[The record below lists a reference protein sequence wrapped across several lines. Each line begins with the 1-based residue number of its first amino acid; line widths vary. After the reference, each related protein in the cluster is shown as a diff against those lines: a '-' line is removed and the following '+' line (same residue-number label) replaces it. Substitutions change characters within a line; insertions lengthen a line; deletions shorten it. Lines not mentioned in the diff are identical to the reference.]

1 MFKIMQVMTIPFI
14 VFIHLLLFISEGKI
28 CIVDLK
34 LVTLNV
40 QKCTCSIQLGFKDA
54 GYQVINNSALIFCDQ
69 TANLTMM
76 VSFQKLSNIL
86 LQGNSEGGTVI
97 YCPPGEQSGLKFTDI
112 DNLTVIN
119 LKFVSCGAM
128 HESTTLDT
136 ITGNSSL
143 IFLASVYILN
153 CNNVTILM
161 VDIVNGNGTGMAIF
175 DANGHVI
182 MKYSLFKYNYVRKWN
197 RNDIA
202 GGGGIYIELTYCP
215 PGVNQ
220 QVDCYN
226 NSQRNR
232 NSVYQIFNCTFEGNV
247 ATTIDPKMSSYFRG
261 EGNSIQGLGRGGGM
275 KVAIKGKAR
284 NNTVIIERCHFLN
297 NSALWGGGLNVVYQD
312 SPQNNQVVV
321 RESAF
326 VENSCESNGG
336 GGLEV
341 GFNSHSLIL
350 PQQNTVFFEKCEF
363 VGNTATFG
371 GGTKIYSTKSK
382 SNNTNSIK
390 FIKCLW
396 MNNKAH
402 YGSAIDILPHSWDTL
417 TDGYLPLVQFVDSK
431 FLSNANID
439 LFDKSDTDRQGVG
452 SLMCMAF
459 SFYFEGLVIFHNN
472 TGTALYITSCVIEF
486 SSSSNVTFVSNTGY
500 DGGAIAIMGFSLLK
514 INDNSSFK
522 FINNT
527 SEWRGGAIVY
537 ISTSKHDFISSR
549 SCFIRYSGEKSSLQ
563 QRHISIHFDNNK
575 AQYGQTMFAT
585 TILPCRTDC
594 LDTEQDSNLTWLGL
608 GCIGNITNHGK
619 LDVST
624 VGVNFSINNKSQAID
639 SYKLSPFPG
648 QVMDLQFTLQDDL
661 NQPSYDLYHVTVAK
675 HEGNSVEIDP
685 AYHYISDKKVKI
697 YGTPGV
703 KSKVQLST
711 LDFRTSQLSM
721 DIIISPCPPGFIL
734 NPYADTSM
742 YMSCVCLAKYKTNVT
757 FLGIMYCNQRE
768 QTAVLKSGYWIGNG
782 RSDYINATH
791 HLMSGHCPS
800 SFCSYNK
807 SNKYFKYTY
816 TLPASISYNEL
827 DEYICGP
834 ERTGIL
840 CGQCSNGYSAFFHS
854 TTYKCMI
861 DYKCEY
867 GWIFYILSE
876 IIPITAIFLVVI
888 IFNIQLTAGTINGFL
903 FFVQFINIMQIDGN
917 GYIDTNAAIKS
928 CSHVYR
934 FVYDIFN
941 LNFFA
946 FDKLSFCL
954 WKGATTLDVLA
965 FSYVSVVYSLLLVI
979 VTIINIRY
987 VCFQCKTC
995 LRKNASQQSVLHGL
1009 TAFLVLC
1016 YAQCTKVSLLILTPG
1031 YVNIVE
1037 SDFSKQTST
1046 VVFLKGDIS
1055 FFTAKHL
1062 IYAIPALF
1070 FTVTIIIVPPTLLL
1084 VYPLCY
1090 ELFAL
1095 LRIEETVLVRF
1106 ACKVVPLEKFK
1117 PLFDSIQGCF
1127 KDKHRYF
1134 AGLYF
1139 VYRFL
1144 ALVSYVTLSNSL
1156 IKYYTV
1162 LEIQLIVMLCIQA
1175 VVQPYKVNWHN
1186 TLECFLL
1193 MALAITNS
1201 MTLFNLSMSNE
1212 YYGQNQVDVTI
1223 MSTFQLIII
1232 YTPLMVMVLLLLKLI
1247 LSTFK
1252 TKCIAINN
1260 ALNQESLLD
1269 TLNAVDYRE
1278 YSNSDF

>member
-1 MFKIMQVMTIPFI
+1 MLPFI
-14 VFIHLLLFISEGKI
+14 VIIQSLLLITEGNI
-28 CIVDLK
+28 CMVDLE
-34 LVTLNV
+34 LAAIDV
-40 QKCTCSIQLGFKDA
+40 QKCNCSVQLGFKDA
-54 GYQVINNSALIFCDQ
+54 RHRITNNAALIFCDQ
-69 TANLTMM
+69 ITNLTMM

-86 LQGNSEGGTVI
+86 LQGNSGEGTVV
-97 YCPPGEQSGLKFTDI
+97 YCPVGKQSGLKFTDI
-112 DNLTVIN
+112 DNLTIID
-119 LKFVSCGAM
+119 LKLVGCGAM
-128 HESTTLDT
+128 HESTTLDMT
-136 ITGNSSL
+136 TGNSSL

-153 CNNVTILM
+153 CNDVTILK
-161 VDIVNGNGTGMAIF
+161 VEITNGNGTGIAIF

-182 MKYSLFKYNYVRKWN
+182 MENSSFKYNYVRKWN
-197 RNDIA
+197 GNDIA
-202 GGGGIYIELTYCP
+202 GGGGVYIEFTYCP
-215 PGVNQ
+215 PGINQ
-220 QVDCYN
+220 EVDCYG

-232 NSVYQIFNCTFEGNV
+232 KSVYELLNCTFEGNI
-247 ATTIDPKMSSYFRG
+247 AITIDPKMSSYFKG

-275 KVAIKGKAR
+275 KIAMKGKAN
-284 NNTVIIERCHFLN
+284 NNTVLIERCHFLN

-312 SPQNNQVVV
+312 SPQSNEIIV
-321 RESAF
+321 RESRF

-341 GFNSHSLIL
+341 GFNSHSSIL
-350 PQQNTVFFEKCEF
+350 PQQNTAVFEKCDF

-371 GGTKIYSTKSK
+371 GGTKIYSTKSELI
-382 SNNTNSIK
+382 NTNSIK
-390 FIKCLW
+390 FIECLW
-396 MNNKAH
+396 MNNRAH

-417 TDGYLPLVQFVDSK
+417 TDGYLPLVQFIDSK
-431 FLSNANID
+431 FLSNANTD
-439 LFDKSDTDRQGVG
+439 FVNFDESDTEKQGVG
-452 SLMCMAF
+452 SLMCTAF

-486 SSSSNVTFVSNTGY
+486 GSSSKVTFVSNSGY

-514 INDNSSFK
+514 INDNSTIK

-549 SCFIRYSGEKSSLQ
+549 SCFIRYSGQKSSLRE
-563 QRHISIHFDNNK
+563 RHISIHFENNK

-585 TILPCRTDC
+585 TILPCRTGC
-594 LDTEQDSNLTWLGL
+594 LNTEQDSHLIWLGL
-608 GCIGNITNHGK
+608 GCIGNVTNHGK

-624 VGVNFSINNKSQAID
+624 VGARFSISKRNESQAVTAD
-639 SYKLSPFPG
+639 AYKLSPFPG

-661 NQPSYDLYHVTVAK
+661 NQPSYDLYHITVAK

-685 AYHYISDKKVKI
+685 AYRYISDKKVKI
-697 YGTPGV
+697 YGTPGL
-703 KSKVQLST
+703 KAKVQLST

-734 NPYADTSM
+734 NPYADTST
-742 YMSCVCLAKYKTNVT
+742 YMSCVCLAKYTT
-757 FLGIMYCNQRE
+757 FLGIMYCNERE
-768 QTAVLKSGYWIGNG
+768 QTAVIKSGYWIGNE
-782 RSDYINATH
+782 RSDYINVTH
-791 HLMSGHCPS
+791 HLMSGHCPN

-807 SNKYFKYTY
+807 SNKHFKYTY
-816 TLPASISYNEL
+816 TLPASTSYDKL

-834 ERTGIL
+834 ERTGVL
-840 CGQCSNGYSAFFHS
+840 CGQCCNGYSVFFHS
-854 TTYKCMI
+854 TTYKCLI
-861 DYKCEY
+861 NFKCEY

-876 IIPITAIFLVVI
+876 ILPITAIFLVIVF
-888 IFNIQLTAGTINGFL
+888 FNIQLTAGAVNGFL

-917 GYIDTNAAIKS
+917 GNIDTNTAIES
-928 CSHVYR
+928 CSTVYR
-934 FVYDIFN
+934 FIYGIFN
-941 LNFFA
+941 LNFFP

-979 VTIINIRY
+979 IMVISIRY
-987 VCFQCKTC
+987 FCFRCKAC
-995 LRKNASQQSVLHGL
+995 LRNNSSQQSVVHGL

-1031 YVNIVE
+1031 YVNTVE
-1037 SDFSKQTST
+1037 SDLSKQTST
-1046 VVFLKGDIS
+1046 VVFLKGDVI
-1055 FFTAKHL
+1055 FFTGKHL

-1070 FTVTIIIVPPTLLL
+1070 FTVTIIIIPPTLLL
-1084 VYPLCY
+1084 IYPLCY

-1095 LRIEETVLVRF
+1095 LHIEETALVHF

-1139 VYRFL
+1139 VYRFI

-1162 LEIQLIVMLCIQA
+1162 LEIQLTAMLCIQA

-1186 TLECFLL
+1186 TFEIFLL
-1193 MALAITNS
+1193 MALAIINS
-1201 MTLFNLSMSNE
+1201 MTLFNLSVSNE
-1212 YYGQNQVDVTI
+1212 YYGHNQVDVTI

-1232 YTPLMVMVLLLLKLI
+1232 YAPLMVMVLVLLKLI
-1247 LSTFK
+1247 LSSLK
-1252 TKCIAINN
+1252 TKCIATNN
-1260 ALNQESLLD
+1260 IPNQESLLD
-1269 TLNAVDYRE
+1269 TLSAVDYRE
-1278 YSNSDF
+1278 HSDF